1 MSQNIRLNAIAALIL
16 GMGVIGC
23 NAAPESNSNNTTST
37 SNTAITASDRSS
49 ENRPLVVATTSVLC
63 DLTKQIAADTVNLKC
78 LVAAGEDPHTYKP
91 KPSDRK
97 DIETANLILY
107 GGYDFEPGIIKLV
120 QASKT
125 PTKVAVHEVAVPK
138 PIITEGHHHH
148 HHHHHGEKEEKH
160 SEKAENAPDPHVWH
174 NAENGINM
182 VKVIRSNLES
192 KSPENAEL
200 YTNNAQK
207 ITQELQQIDSWIEN
221 QINTIPTKKR
231 QLVTTHDAL
240 GYYVQAY
247 GLKFAGALEGLSTE
261 EQPTAAKV
269 GQLVKEIKQKK
280 VPTIFAENAQNPKLI
295 ERVAQE
301 ANVKVSQ
308 REIYADS
315 LGEAGSEADTYQKM
329 LIANTQTIVEGLGGK
344 YTTFTAQ

>member
-1 MSQNIRLNAIAALIL
+1 MSRNIRLNAIAALIL
-16 GMGVIGC
+16 GMGLIGC
-23 NAAPESNSNNTTST
+23 NSVPESNSNSNAST
-37 SNTAITASDRSS
+37 NNTAVTTSDRSS

-91 KPSDRK
+91 KPSDRQ

-125 PTKVAVHEVAVPK
+125 PTKVAVHELAVPK
-138 PIITEGHHHH
+138 PIITEEH

-160 SEKAENAPDPHVWH
+160 SEKAEKAPDPHVWH
-174 NAENGINM
+174 NAQNGINM

-192 KSPENAEL
+192 KSPENAQL

-207 ITQELQQIDSWIEN
+207 ITQELQQIDSWIDN
-221 QINTIPTKKR
+221 QINTIPTKQR

-247 GLKFAGALEGLSTE
+247 GLKFAGALEGLSTD
-261 EQPTAAKV
+261 EQPSAAKV
-269 GQLVKEIKQKK
+269 GQLVKEIKQKN

-295 ERVAQE
+295 KRVAQE

-308 REIYADS
+308 REIYADG
-315 LGEAGSEADTYQKM
+315 LGESGSEADTYQRM

-344 YTTFTAQ
+344 YTAFVTK

>member
-23 NAAPESNSNNTTST
+23 NSVPESNSNNTAST
-37 SNTAITASDRSS
+37 NNTAITASDRSS

-97 DIETANLILY
+97 DIEAANLILY

-138 PIITEGHHHH
+138 PIITEEHHH
-148 HHHHHGEKEEKH
+148 HHHHHGKKEDKH
-160 SEKAENAPDPHVWH
+160 SEKAEKAPDPHVWH
-174 NAENGINM
+174 NAKNGINM
-182 VKVIRSNLES
+182 VKVISSNLKKTS
-192 KSPENAEL
+192 AKNADL
-200 YTNNAQK
+200 YTNNANK
-207 ITQELQQIDSWIEN
+207 ITQELQQIDSWIDN
-221 QINTIPTKKR
+221 QINTIPAKQRK
-231 QLVTTHDAL
+231 LVTTHDAL

-247 GLKFAGALEGLSTE
+247 GLKFAGALGSLSAD
-261 EQPTAAKV
+261 EQPSAAKV
-269 GQLVKEIKQKK
+269 GQLVKEIKQKN

-295 ERVAQE
+295 KRVAQE

-308 REIYADS
+308 REIYADG
-315 LGEAGSEADTYQKM
+315 LGESGSKADTYQNM